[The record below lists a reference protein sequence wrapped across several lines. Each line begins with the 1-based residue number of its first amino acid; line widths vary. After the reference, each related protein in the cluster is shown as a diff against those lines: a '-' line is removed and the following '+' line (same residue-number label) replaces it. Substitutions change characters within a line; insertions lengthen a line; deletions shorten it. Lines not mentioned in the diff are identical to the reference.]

1 MPSLSELRAEL
12 KEMRKQSL
20 GHAPVSRMRKGDISA
35 QIEHLKRMRGETPA
49 AAAVPSA
56 PAAKSRAAV
65 ESIKEAK
72 KHEFPVMP
80 AAKAAPKAASK
91 TTSKATSK
99 VSKAEL
105 RKMLEELSSDE
116 E

>member
-12 KEMRKQSL
+12 KELRKASL
-20 GHAPVSRMRKGDISA
+20 GAAPVSRMKKSDISA

-49 AAAVPSA
+49 VAAVPSA
-56 PAAKSRAAV
+56 PAKVSRAAV

-72 KHEFPVMP
+72 KHEFPVAPAKKSVKAP
-80 AAKAAPKAASK
+80 AAPEKKKMSKAA
-91 TTSKATSK
+91 
-99 VSKAEL
+99 L
-105 RKMLEELSSDE
+105 REMLDALTSDE